1 MHGLEYRQPL
11 NPIFFQVFLH
21 SAAHVTPLP
30 SAKADK
36 ARARRK
42 NITSKRKST
51 NGRKKL
57 VASGCVGHDA
67 LVRANELGLC

>member
-1 MHGLEYRQPL
+1 MVWNIV
-11 NPIFFQVFLH
+11 NPSTQSFFRFFLH

-42 NITSKRKST
+42 NITPKRKTT

-67 LVRANELGLC
+67 LVRANELELC